1 VRTQNIFD
9 IQHRDEWITTATAP
23 GQGAN
28 VFLQGPPLPE
38 ANLGVV
44 QAAGGHAN
52 PVYYV
57 GGNGNLWKWTAG
69 APAWAEIV
77 PARAIPV
84 KSAGAKSAIRF
95 FVHPYRP
102 NVIYI
107 LDQDHVLGQDHVKR
121 SDDGGAT
128 WHIDQ
133 NLATELTWNGQITIS
148 ANVDPAGIGEFF
160 DLVLTDMK
168 FDPNFFG
175 ARFAVGAGGAFM
187 TIDGVTWTRLL
198 HTAALTGRPS
208 SCYLDSMSEATATLY
223 VAFAG
228 RSIVKIPNLLLYIIS

>member
-1 VRTQNIFD
+1 M
-9 IQHRDEWITTATAP
+9 
-23 GQGAN
+23 
-28 VFLQGPPLPE
+28 PE
-38 ANLGVV
+38 ANLGIV
-44 QAAGGHAN
+44 QAAGGHAS

-69 APAWAEIV
+69 DPAWSGIV
-77 PARAIPV
+77 PARPIPG
-84 KSAGAKSAIRF
+84 KSAGAGQAVRF
-95 FVHPYRP
+95 FAHPYLP

-107 LDQDHVLGQDHVKR
+107 LDQDQGQVHVKR

-128 WHIDQ
+128 WNVDQ
-133 NLATELTWNGQITIS
+133 NLEKELTWNGQITIS
-148 ANVDPAGIGEFF
+148 TNFDPAGIGEFF

-168 FDPNFFG
+168 FDPNFLG

-208 SCYLDSMSEATATLY
+208 SCYLDSVSEATAALY

-228 RSIVKIPNLLLYIIS
+228 RSIVKISGLLLEIIF